1 MDMFSDGPGRAVTV
15 AKPVARGGRHALR
28 RPQRVRGWL
37 IFTVCCAVAV
47 AGIALWIGPAPMMAP
62 WDVFILLNEAYRMYL
77 GQAPGAG
84 FSNPIGPL
92 AYGLTAI
99 GMHLQ
104 QAPSLRA
111 VVYGQVIFLV
121 IASALAWVVAWRR
134 LPAPYAAFLTVFVA
148 VLSVADRPLGYAPS
162 ITTYA
167 MLYNREG
174 WLLYTPL
181 LLLVLV
187 PVRGGRAWKDAVT
200 DGLALGLLLGLLFYD
215 KITFFIAA
223 VVAVGLG
230 LLLGT
235 LRRSP
240 LLGAASLAGLVAV
253 AGLMRLLLHVST
265 GGYIS
270 DLAQAAAVQL
280 ASTRSHM
287 LAHTLAWI
295 SPVILL
301 AALVIAW
308 LVASARRD
316 GSQKAPLARLALAA
330 AYVVG
335 SSALLSAGDASER
348 SDLPALVV
356 IPLLFVLFLEP
367 MLPRWAGGPAA
378 GNEAAPRPRGEAL
391 MLLAVAA
398 LLAGTTVP
406 IAGQDALALGKA
418 ASYRGYVARPP
429 ASQAIDAGPYRDFV
443 VPANSQWQTAYR
455 TAYMMPSMINDG
467 LRLLRANVRPGQVV
481 YALAGTNPFSFALS
495 LPPGGCGPVWWDL
508 DYDFDQQH
516 HASAQCALG
525 DASWVIVPR
534 MLPGQPA
541 DTTVSL
547 LLSID
552 SGYLSQHFRQVAETS
567 DWILLRREA

>member
-1 MDMFSDGPGRAVTV
+1 MDMRSDGPGRVFTV
-15 AKPVARGGRHALR
+15 ARPAARGGRHAMR
-28 RPQRVRGWL
+28 RPQRARGWL
-37 IFTVCCAVAV
+37 ALTICCVVAI
-47 AGIALWIGPAPMMAP
+47 AAIALWIGPAPMMAP

-111 VVYGQVIFLV
+111 VVYGQVLFLA
-121 IASALAWVVAWRR
+121 IASALAWIVAWRR
-134 LPAPYAAFLTVFVA
+134 LPAPYAAFFTLFVA
-148 VLSVADRPLGYAPS
+148 VLSVADRPLGYAPG

-174 WLLYTPL
+174 WLLYAPL

-187 PVRGGRAWKDAVT
+187 PVRGEPGRKHAVT

-223 VVAVGLG
+223 IAAVGLG

-235 LRRSP
+235 LRRDQF
-240 LLGAASLAGLVAV
+240 LGVASLAGLGAV
-253 AGLMRLLLHVST
+253 AGIMRLLLHVAAS
-265 GGYIS
+265 GYLS

-280 ASTRSHM
+280 ASTRTHM

-295 SPVILL
+295 SPVIIL
-301 AALVIAW
+301 AAFVIAW
-308 LVASARRD
+308 LIASARRD
-316 GSQKAPLARLALAA
+316 GRPMAPVIRLALAA
-330 AYVVG
+330 AYVLG

-367 MLPRWAGGPAA
+367 GLPRWAGGRAA
-378 GNEAAPRPRGEAL
+378 RPETAPRSRVDAL
-391 MLLAVAA
+391 MLVAVAA

-418 ASYRGYVARPP
+418 ASYRGYVASPP
-429 ASQAIDAGPYRDFV
+429 ASQAMDAGPYRDFV

-516 HASAQCALG
+516 HASAQCTLG
-525 DASWVIVPR
+525 DAAWVIIPR
-534 MLPGQPA
+534 MLPGQPP

-547 LLSID
+547 LLRVD
-552 SGYLSQHFRQVAETS
+552 SGYLSENFRQVAETS
-567 DWILLRREA
+567 NWILLRRRA